1 MKTLSIKIQ
10 TDINANVKHQ
20 WSDYYTL
27 IINGINQV
35 RYCIESVHLLNVHF
49 SINGLQNTLT
59 TIYLTWYRNKNMK

>member
-35 RYCIESVHLLNVHF
+35 RYCIENVHLLNVYF

-59 TIYLTWYRNKNMK
+59 TIYLPWYRNKNRK